1 MCTSSPP
8 EGHQLCPEGLAT
20 VLYQLLVLLGM
31 GLVPMA
37 DSPGS
42 SLLYVPFYC
51 LCYINVADVL
61 FGLDGRTS
69 PQLTAAAWTYSYPFH
84 SIWDVG
90 VTIVAPGGCPRCL
103 HISYFFSFL
112 CSR

>member
-8 EGHQLCPEGLAT
+8 TMPQLREGHQLCPVGLAT
-20 VLYQLLVLLGM
+20 VIYQLLVLLGM
-31 GLVPMA
+31 GLVLMA

-42 SLLYVPFYC
+42 GLLYVPFYH

-69 PQLTAAAWTYSYPFH
+69 PPADCS
-84 SIWDVG
+84 SWD
-90 VTIVAPGGCPRCL
+90 RL
-103 HISYFFSFL
+103 
-112 CSR
+112 